1 MILSVFCT
9 AHLIIFLHILSQC
22 QTEDLKDSR
31 LIYLLQVTLGYGEL
45 IEIKDEK
52 DALDSAVAN

>member
-22 QTEDLKDSR
+22 LTEDLKDSR